1 MIQQF
6 LERPRRCFHRL
17 EAVSGRIQVEHHLI
31 WNIELIRPAE
41 PDVRSHTCLIG
52 EIDQRGGVVADDV
65 PDGASHLLYC
75 DRLDPAGI
83 MRWSILLEKAG
94 LVDPVRVTFQDQRTA
109 SKMWQYPRGD
119 AAVVIDQVLFSYA
132 VLRKQHFPRTCNPHL
147 VAADSDDLFWNDHR
161 QPSRTTSFG
170 LLSSRRP
177 RNRGCRNLPLG
188 VHSLKAISATSS
200 GLTQCASRCGSPST
214 ANGLVAVSSR
224 LRYPLRRRNVAVS
237 NPVPTF
243 PTYTSFPRW

>member
-1 MIQQF
+1 G
-6 LERPRRCFHRL
+6 LLKWRSPR
-17 EAVSGRIQVEHHLI
+17 
-31 WNIELIRPAE
+31 
-41 PDVRSHTCLIG
+41 
-52 EIDQRGGVVADDV
+52 
-65 PDGASHLLYC
+65 
-75 DRLDPAGI
+75 
-83 MRWSILLEKAG
+83 EKAG
-94 LVDPVRVTFQDQRTA
+94 LAESVWVTFQDQRTG
-109 SKMWQYPRGD
+109 SKMRQYSRGD

-200 GLTQCASRCGSPST
+200 GLTQCAS
-214 ANGLVAVSSR
+214 
-224 LRYPLRRRNVAVS
+224 
-237 NPVPTF
+237 
-243 PTYTSFPRW
+243 